1 MKFRGE
7 NMLRFMTAGES
18 HGKTLTGILE
28 GIPAGLKIDIDSVNN
43 ELKRRQCGYGRGGR
57 MKIESD
63 TAEIVSGVRFGE
75 TIGSPIAILIKN
87 RDNENW
93 LKKMAAF
100 GEPYGEK
107 VTAARP
113 GHADLNGV
121 LKYDRVDARDIL
133 ERSSARETAMRVAV
147 GGICKNFLEVFGI
160 NIFSHVI
167 SLGGVLINRNNI
179 AFNKSHTTDS
189 ELNVF
194 DQNAEA
200 KMKAKIDEAK
210 NNGDT
215 LGGVFEIIIKGAP
228 VGLGS
233 HISFESRLDA
243 KFAAALMSI
252 QAIKGVEIGEG
263 FELANL
269 PGSLAHDEIFL
280 DDDGKPFRKTNR
292 AGGIEGGMT
301 NGEDIVLRC
310 AMKPIPTL
318 MQPLNSI
325 DIETKSEIKASKERS
340 DVTAVPAASV
350 VGEAMS
356 AYVMAGAILEMFGGA
371 AMTDTLQNYRAYV
384 SRINSRWSQ

>member
-1 MKFRGE
+1 MI
-7 NMLRFMTAGES
+7 RFMTAGES

-43 ELKRRQCGYGRGGR
+43 ELKRRQGGYGRGGR

-75 TIGSPIAILIKN
+75 TIGSPITILIKN

-100 GEPYGEK
+100 GEPFGEK

-121 LKYDRVDARDIL
+121 LKYDRKDARDIL

-167 SLGGVLINRNNI
+167 SLGGVLIDRNNL
-179 AFNKSHTTDS
+179 AFDKSQTTDS

-301 NGEDIVLRC
+301 NGEDIILRC

-384 SRINSRWSQ
+384 SRINARWSL